1 MRYYWYILY
10 TNLVNPITNHPGNQ
24 SCGNNLAS
32 VLKKNKFT
40 SPNLRC
46 YPILWQK
53 IYHYDP
59 KTISSLFHNIPLSQG
74 LRFTGRIWIQPDPA
88 SKKNRPNL
96 AVGHCSGSVAGGS
109 VAGSQNF
116 RWLRVSRAARKLLTT
131 KPHMEHVLVI
141 SQNPQRPRLSTGR
154 ATRFGA
160 RWCADAPAWAKGS
173 KK

>member
-1 MRYYWYILY
+1 MWEQSCISPQKK
-10 TNLVNPITNHPGNQ
+10 TNLP
-24 SCGNNLAS
+24 A
-32 VLKKNKFT
+32 
-40 SPNLRC
+40 
-46 YPILWQK
+46 
-53 IYHYDP
+53 
-59 KTISSLFHNIPLSQG
+59 
-74 LRFTGRIWIQPDPA
+74 RIWDVIPYFGKKYIIMIPKLSHHCSITSHCHKVFGLPA
-88 SKKNRPNL
+88 EFGYNLTLHQKKNRPNL